1 MAAAKVSD
9 LTLGNFL
16 KIVSEGSVYNNLSED
31 SDIWEQI
38 AKRKKGKAE
47 GREKRFLLR
56 SALGA
61 AAVGFLPANGSAF
74 HGGSQSTLAEGT
86 AQYKD
91 MALTVEVER
100 TLMEKALSDF
110 SRYGEPFAEE
120 MRAKTI
126 SLSRILSAAV
136 YADGTGVIAQA
147 ADAGT
152 ASGNTVIMN
161 VSSAS
166 SARGAIGWV
175 EVGDKLIPKNA
186 DGTAAAPSVTGTFDH
201 YVCTAKDRD
210 NGTVTLE
217 SRNSAGTALATSA
230 TGMTAGDVLYRATQ
244 TTIPDLTGISS
255 TDYGTL
261 SEAWCGLG
269 ALGANDGRKVNGI
282 TLSGNLGGTRKDCD
296 GQPLDSHHFQQIMSK
311 LMIAVGQ
318 GRYKYNRAMMAW
330 EALDALVE
338 SRETDR
344 RFQDVTDGKRGVK
357 SLGYVH
363 GKNEVVF
370 SADEFSPL
378 KKIQLIPEGDA
389 LQFHGSTF
397 EQVKV
402 GNQSLFLKV
411 SSTGAYN
418 RTVQSFMTGTGVLI
432 SPHAAAIGTLEN
444 FSIG

>member
-31 SDIWEQI
+31 SEIWEQI

-61 AAVGFLPANGSAF
+61 AAVGFVPANGSAYPT
-74 HGGSQSTLAEGT
+74 GAQSTVNEGT

-120 MRAKTI
+120 VRAKTI
-126 SLSRILSAAV
+126 SLSRLLSGAV
-136 YADGTGVIAQA
+136 YADGTGVIVQA
-147 ADAGT
+147 KDAG
-152 ASGNTVIMN
+152 SVVGGKTVMN
-161 VSSAS
+161 VDMTS
-166 SARGAIGWV
+166 SARGWIGWA
-175 EVGDKLIPKNA
+175 EIGDKLIPKNA
-186 DGTAAAPSVTGTFDH
+186 DGTAAAPTLNSGTFNH
-201 YVCTAKDRD
+201 YVIDAKDRD
-210 NGTVTLE
+210 
-217 SRNSAGTALATSA
+217 AGTITLAAKAADGSALTVNA
-230 TGMTAGDVLYRATQ
+230 TGLTAGDVMYRAIQ
-244 TTIPDLTGISS
+244 VTIPDVS
-255 TDYGTL
+255 TPPAADYGTL

-269 ALGANDGRKVNGI
+269 SLGEDDGRKVNGI
-282 TLSGNLGGTRKDCD
+282 TLSGNLGGTRKDCNN
-296 GQPLDSHHFQQIMSK
+296 QPLDSHHFQQIMSK

-357 SLGYVH
+357 ALGYVH
-363 GKNEVVF
+363 GKNEIVF
-370 SADEFSPL
+370 SADEFCPKS
-378 KKIQLIPEGDA
+378 KIYIVPEGDV
-389 LQFHGSTF
+389 LQFHGSSF

-402 GNQSLFLKV
+402 GNQTLFLKAGT
-411 SSTGAYN
+411 TGAYQ
-418 RTVQSFMTGTGVLI
+418 RTVQSFMEGTGVI
-432 SPHAAAIGTLEN
+432 ITPHAAAIGTLEG
-444 FSIG
+444 FAL